1 MPGPSSRIRDSVDID
16 REHARRVRVSPCN
29 RCRRPPRSSRTGVH
43 HAGRFV
49 SSLLPLCASTPLVYC
64 ANGALRA
71 VFAVAR
77 SRSNVRSDRGRRLR
91 GKRFCRFMIES
102 LVMRFDPFLEY
113 KLQNA
118 CIFFPC

>member
-1 MPGPSSRIRDSVDID
+1 MPGPSPRIRDSVDID
-16 REHARRVRVSPCN
+16 REHARRLRVPTCN
-29 RCRRPPRSSRTGVH
+29 RCRRPPRSTRAGVH
-43 HAGRFV
+43 HAHRFV
-49 SSLLPLCASTPLVYC
+49 SSLPRFAPRCLLCVC

-91 GKRFCRFMIES
+91 GKRFWRFMIES